1 MERVRAR
8 WGIVIASTV
17 LLQSPHG
24 DWRKRPGMAL
34 AARDKARPEH
44 PSTST
49 SVSKLSSQPRILSCP
64 SAPVHHCPQVGNSHG
79 NQKESAQLTPSPGE
93 ENGGFQDP
101 QHQQAL
107 FRGPLMAAQSPQRD
121 QTENWAPASE
131 ARSWFS
137 GIQDCEVLCSW
148 INQSTAFS
156 QHLHH
161 KTGRGRVRLPNHDFA
176 NHSIPYEQVLLVKG
190 LKERES
196 R

>member
-93 ENGGFQDP
+93 ENGDFQDP

-161 KTGRGRVRLPNHDFA
+161 KTGRGVRLPNHDFA
-176 NHSIPYEQVLLVKG
+176 NMVFVTCKCFW
-190 LKERES
+190 
-196 R
+196 